1 MKRQEFKITE
11 GKGTRPV
18 IYEEFSS
25 MDEFLRVLQEREKN
39 GTPIVQ
45 NHRNVKPGIGT
56 AGVGL
61 DTYEQAEELAKNG
74 YDEPV
79 EDIKATYEMAIRN
92 KTVNKITPSIVGGAP
107 IVPNVVRG
115 LPRNMMGIKKQIV
128 AQHSPVINLFVDITV
143 QSSTKPG
150 QIKEMALK
158 IVADIAKL
166 ESSGCKVNLYSV
178 ADFCDWDDGKVNEAV
193 AVKIKDCN
201 QRFNAKRLAF
211 AMIHPAM
218 SRCLTFQWY
227 NYVPGGTDQHCYG
240 RPIAN
245 HCADEA
251 ECTKTG
257 KEIFGH
263 GYQNV
268 AYVPIM
274 SLIKKQASQSEV
286 HDTIQRAIAG

>member
-1 MKRQEFKITE
+1 MKRQEFKMTE

-25 MDEFLRVLQEREKN
+25 MDEFLRVLQERENK
-39 GTPIVQ
+39 GTPIVK

-79 EDIKATYEMAIRN
+79 EDIKSTYEMAIRN
-92 KTVNKITPSIVGGAP
+92 KTVNKITPSVVGGAP
-107 IVPNVVRG
+107 IVPNVIRG
-115 LPRNMMGIKKQIV
+115 LPRNMIGIKKQVV
-128 AQHSPVINLFVDITV
+128 AQRAPVVNLFVDITV
-143 QSSTKPG
+143 SSHIKTH

-158 IVADIAKL
+158 IVADIAEL
-166 ESSGCKVNLYSV
+166 ESSGYKVNLYSTSC
-178 ADFCDWDDGKVNEAV
+178 FCDWNTGKVAESV
-193 AVKIKDCN
+193 AVKVKDCN

-218 SRCLTFQWY
+218 SRCLMFQWY
-227 NYVPGGTDQHCYG
+227 NYVPGGKNQFCYG
-240 RPIAN
+240 TPIARKYS
-245 HCADEA
+245 DY
-251 ECTKTG
+251 TTVG

-268 AYVPIM
+268 AYVPLM
-274 SLIKKQASQSEV
+274 ALISTQASQSEV
-286 HDTIQRAIAG
+286 HNTIQRAIAG